1 MIKVPNIAAV
11 SDLESA
17 GKRIYNR
24 IHLIQEE
31 DVDLSAGEP
40 EITVSDAARTMG
52 ALKLKE
58 GAAIAHFDFA
68 KFTAAATSQGSNG
81 DVTTET
87 TNSLTGTLAGD
98 RIEIDN
104 FIENFHGKPFFIVVS
119 DRINS
124 KQYIYGRPRCPYYFT
139 DHDKKKNSDNSSCDV
154 TFSSPF
160 PFQPLEYLGS
170 VEGAPAAE

>member
-40 EITVSDAARTMG
+40 EITISDTARTMG

-81 DVTTET
+81 DVTTEV

-104 FIENFHGKPFFIVVS
+104 FLESFHGKPFYIVVS

>member
-1 MIKVPNIAAV
+1 MIKVPNINAV

-24 IHLIQEE
+24 IHLIPEE
-31 DVDLSAGEP
+31 DVDLSKGEP
-40 EITVSDAARTMG
+40 EITVSDEARTMG
-52 ALKLKE
+52 ALTLNQ

-81 DVTTET
+81 DVTTEV
-87 TNSLTGTLAGD
+87 TNSLAGTLAGD
-98 RIEIDN
+98 RPEIDN
-104 FIENFHGKPFFIVVS
+104 FIENFHGKGFYIVVS
-119 DRINS
+119 DRIS
-124 KQYIYGRPRCPYYFT
+124 GKKYIYGRPRCPYYFT
-139 DHDKKKNSDNSSCDV
+139 EHDKKKNSDNASCDV

-170 VEGAPAAE
+170 VEETAE

>member
-1 MIKVPNIAAV
+1 MIKVPNIVAV

-24 IHLIQEE
+24 IHLILED

-40 EITVSDAARTMG
+40 EVTVSDTARTMG

-58 GAAIAHFDFA
+58 GAAVAHFDFA

-81 DVTTET
+81 DVTTEV

-104 FIENFHGKPFFIVVS
+104 FIENYHGKAFYIVVS
-119 DRINS
+119 DRING

-170 VEGAPAAE
+170 VETAPAA

>member
-40 EITVSDAARTMG
+40 EITISDTARTMG

-81 DVTTET
+81 DVTTEV

-104 FIENFHGKPFFIVVS
+104 FIENFHGKPFYIVVS

>member
-17 GKRIYNR
+17 GKRLYNR
-24 IHLIQEE
+24 IHLVLEE
-31 DVDLSAGEP
+31 DVDLSAGDP

-81 DVTTET
+81 DVTTEV

-104 FIENFHGKPFFIVVS
+104 FIESFHGKAFFIVVS
-119 DRINS
+119 DRVNG

-139 DHDKKKNSDNSSCDV
+139 DHDKRKNSDNSSCDV
-154 TFSSPF
+154 TFTSPF

-170 VEGAPAAE
+170 VEPAPAAE